1 MARLAAGRP
10 AAKEMM
16 EIFNDCRKY
25 CVNKFDELITN
36 GNYALGEGDYKLFAI
51 NISTAKS
58 IY

>member
-1 MARLAAGRP
+1 
-10 AAKEMM
+10 MM